1 MVFFRIFTITITKTS
16 KKYNKLNN
24 AIKNALSN
32 NSTSGITMSKKIKKY
47 TLRRG
52 INLLNSPSGEVSWLK
67 NKEYKKKIDNPKIKK
82 NKI

>member
-1 MVFFRIFTITITKTS
+1 MIFTKTV

-52 INLLNSPSGEVSWLK
+52 INLLNSPSGEIS
-67 NKEYKKKIDNPKIKK
+67 
-82 NKI
+82 